1 MSPKGVPHEDVKA
14 WLVRLVIESVSV
26 SVSYQLRI
34 EAPLPIGEGWVPEPD
49 FALARRRPPGAPHPG
64 HADWVCE
71 IADTSLRRDRE
82 VKRVAFARYG
92 VPEFWLID
100 VNAPSI
106 EVFRHPAG
114 EDFGHRSVHR
124 TGRLVSS
131 AVEGLAVDL
140 DQLWRE
146 TLA

>member
-1 MSPKGVPHEDVKA
+1 MAELGLIDADERVELLDGVITPMSPKGVPHEDVKA
-14 WLVRLVIESVSV
+14 WLVRLVIESV

-92 VPEFWLID
+92 V
-100 VNAPSI
+100 
-106 EVFRHPAG
+106 
-114 EDFGHRSVHR
+114 RSS
-124 TGRLVSS
+124 G
-131 AVEGLAVDL
+131 
-140 DQLWRE
+140 
-146 TLA
+146 